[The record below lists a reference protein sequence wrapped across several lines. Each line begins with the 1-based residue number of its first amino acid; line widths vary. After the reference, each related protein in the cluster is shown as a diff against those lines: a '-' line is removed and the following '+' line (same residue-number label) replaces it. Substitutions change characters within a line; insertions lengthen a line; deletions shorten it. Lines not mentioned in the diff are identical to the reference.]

1 MSISSFQNLGISA
14 PILKALKEMG
24 FETPTEVQKRAIPSA
39 LKQED
44 LIVRSKT
51 GSGKTAVFG
60 VSILQL
66 TDPEAVG
73 PQGLILTPTRELA
86 VQVDSDLKQM
96 SKHLRHKTTAVYGQH
111 SMDMEIQAL
120 NRGVSI
126 VTGTPGR
133 VFDHI
138 SHGNL
143 LTENIRFLVLDEAD
157 RMLDMGFLDQVKRI
171 IKTLPRNRVT
181 LLFSATI
188 PSEIRSICSQYM
200 KNPSIIEIESATMT
214 VDTTQQAYYRVKHN
228 EKNTQLRRL
237 LLLEQPESCV
247 IFCNT
252 RNMVDRVQR
261 FLSREGYL
269 SRALHGDIPQ
279 VKRLKTLQQF
289 KQGYFHLLVAT
300 DVAARGIHIDDLSLV
315 INYDVPLEKDS
326 YVHRIGRTGRAG
338 HGGRAITLVTS
349 DDIMSLYEIEEH
361 IGVMIPEAELPSET
375 MLQEHSLSIKKWAE
389 ANSLPQVEPTKKVV
403 EYKAKPEQNRQSPSK
418 TQGSQRKPKANRS
431 MVVASE
437 SNTGKGANIKH
448 KADDIVTVRIIIK
461 PAVMP
466 DTITELADSPSKKSQ
481 ESYSETSSDR
491 APFFKRLLQRIQGR

>member
-1 MSISSFQNLGISA
+1 MNNSFENLGISA
-14 PILKALKEMG
+14 PILKALEEMG
-24 FETPTEVQKRAIPSA
+24 FEAPTEVQKVAIPHA

-66 TDPEAVG
+66 TDPEAAG

-111 SMDMEIQAL
+111 SMDIELQAL
-120 NRGVSI
+120 NKGVTI

-133 VFDHI
+133 VYDHI

-143 LTENIRFLVLDEAD
+143 ITKNMRFLVLDEAD

-171 IKTLPRNRVT
+171 IKNLPKNRVT

-188 PSEIRSICSQYM
+188 PGEIRHICSEYM
-200 KNPSIIEIESATMT
+200 KNPATIEIESATMT

-228 EKNTQLRRL
+228 EKNTQLHRL
-237 LLLEQPESCV
+237 LLIEQPESCV

-252 RNMVDRVQR
+252 RNMVDRVQI
-261 FLSREGYL
+261 FLSRQGYA
-269 SRALHGDIPQ
+269 SQALHGDIPQ

-289 KQGYFHLLVAT
+289 KQGHFHLLIAT

-361 IGVMIPEAELPSET
+361 IGVMIPEAELPSEKI
-375 MLQEHSLSIKKWAE
+375 LQERSDSIKEWVL
-389 ANSLPQVEPTKKVV
+389 ANSLKVEPSQKVI
-403 EYKAKPEQNRQSPSK
+403 EYKARPKQNQPVQSKPQQQR
-418 TQGSQRKPKANRS
+418 SQKANRS
-431 MVVASE
+431 LLTASE
-437 SNTGKGANIKH
+437 AKAGQDSNIKH
-448 KADDIVTVRIIIK
+448 SADDIIRVQIVIK

-466 DTITELADSPSKKSQ
+466 DNTADKADTSAKLETVYSVASHSK
-481 ESYSETSSDR
+481 D
-491 APFFKRLLQRIQGR
+491 PWFKRLLQRIRGK